1 MTNESSALA
10 SIHDRICFKRNRS
23 LALGLGVIALV
34 ESLFKVIA
42 YIHTKAVAPLST
54 FEWVGLS
61 VAFVF
66 FVLISASA
74 RCTAEK
80 IVTIL
85 FAVGVAADLARGVA
99 TQWQTL
105 SGAMTHYPLWSTAI
119 WISTALVSL
128 ASGAAGMVGRKE
140 QDR

>member
-10 SIHDRICFKRNRS
+10 SIHERICFKTNRS
-23 LALGLGVIALV
+23 LALGLGVIAFV
-34 ESLFKVIA
+34 EWLFKVIA
-42 YIHTKAVAPLST
+42 YTHTRAVAPLST
-54 FEWVGLS
+54 FESVALS

-74 RCTAEK
+74 RCMAER

-85 FAVGVAADLARGVA
+85 FAFGVAADLARGVA

-105 SGAMTHYPLWSTAI
+105 SGVMTHYPLWSTAI
-119 WISTALVSL
+119 WISAALVSL
-128 ASGAAGMVGRKE
+128 AAGVVGRKE